1 MSRVALSKCNDYGIE
16 TVRQAVRRSLECL
29 GGMGAFV
36 NPGERVLLKANL
48 LMRRKPEKATTT
60 HPSVVQAVAELVREA
75 GGTPVIFDSPG
86 GYSFHTRGTLESLYE
101 TCGMSE
107 AARLGGAELSYD
119 TRVVDVPYPG
129 GKAIKNIKTV
139 ECVREA
145 DKIINLPKLKTHMM
159 MGLSGAVKNL
169 FGIVPGSFKTEY
181 HFRFEDEDEFAGVIV
196 DICAFAKPALTVLDA
211 VVGMEGSGPTNG
223 TPRPVGLILAGA
235 DPYELDIVAAKA
247 IGLEPKRI
255 PSIKESMRRGLC
267 GGDTTGIEIA
277 GEKLEAVAVPIFRKP
292 ANHVEFNIYNWLL
305 PKFLAKRLN
314 RMLKFKPVFRHDAC
328 RGCGVCAKSC
338 PAKAIGMIDKKPVL
352 DAGKCISCFCCHEL
366 CNFNAVDIRKPW
378 LFKVLFR

>member
-1 MSRVALSKCNDYGIE
+1 MGRVALSECNDYGIE
-16 TVRQAVRRSLECL
+16 TVRHAVRRSLEYL
-29 GGMGAFV
+29 GGMKAFV
-36 NPGERVLLKANL
+36 RPGERVLLKANL

-60 HPSVVQAVAELVREA
+60 HPAVVQAVAELVREA

-86 GYSFHTRGTLESLYE
+86 GYTFHTRGTLESLYE

-119 TRVVDVPYPG
+119 TRVMDIPYSDG
-129 GKAIKNIKTV
+129 ITIKNIKTV

-196 DICAFAKPALTVLDA
+196 DICQFAKPALTVLDA

-223 TPRPVGLILAGA
+223 SPRPIGLIMAGA
-235 DPYELDIVAAKA
+235 DPYELDVVASRA

-255 PSIKESMRRGLC
+255 PTIKETIRRGLC
-267 GGDTTGIEIA
+267 GGDMSNIEVTGER
-277 GEKLEAVAVPIFRKP
+277 LDRVAVPDFKKP
-292 ANHVEFNIYNWLL
+292 ENHVEFNIYNWLL
-305 PKFLAKRLN
+305 PKFLARRLN
-314 RMLKFKPVFRHDAC
+314 KMLKFKPAFRPEAC
-328 RGCGVCAKSC
+328 RGCGVCAQSC
-338 PAKAIGMIDKKPVL
+338 PAKAIKMVDKKPAL
-352 DAGKCISCFCCHEL
+352 DVGKCISCFCCHEL
-366 CNFNAVDIRKPW
+366 CNHDAVDIRKPW
-378 LFKVLFR
+378 LFKLLFR